1 VTGDQALREL
11 LDVSEDVVAA
21 VFFDGEGEPLAASVG
36 ADEARSAA
44 EIAVA
49 MLAYA
54 DRLRTEATARRLE
67 AVTSDGSIFVVRE
80 GNRAILAATG
90 PDPVTGLVLHDLRTA
105 LSKTRGRTREKANA
119 SA

>member
-21 VFFDGEGEPLAASVG
+21 VFFDAEGEPLAASVG

-54 DRLRTEATARRLE
+54 DTLRTDAA
-67 AVTSDGSIFVVRE
+67 AGGSRPS
-80 GNRAILAATG
+80 R
-90 PDPVTGLVLHDLRTA
+90 RTA
-105 LSKTRGRTREKANA
+105 ASSSSAKGTGRSSQRPGLTRSRDSSCTTYTPF
-119 SA
+119 

>member
-1 VTGDQALREL
+1 MTGDQALREL

-21 VFFDGEGEPLAASVG
+21 VFFDGEGKPLAASVG
-36 ADEARSAA
+36 PDEARYAA

-54 DRLRTEATARRLE
+54 DTLRTEAAARHFE
-67 AVTSDGSIFVVRE
+67 AVTPDGSIFVVRD

-90 PDPVTGLVLHDLRTA
+90 PDPVTGLVLHDLHTV
-105 LSKTRGRTREKANA
+105 LSKTGGRRREKANA
-119 SA
+119 SS